1 MHLQVGGLR
10 RVERDRGCIA
20 GNFAGVGRSC
30 SSQFLSPRDRRV
42 HSFLAHTFLGLWARK
57 ILAPKFLALKF
68 LALKFLVHG
77 LLVDQLLVCIR
88 ADIMPCERSWLV

>member
-1 MHLQVGGLR
+1 MLSV
-10 RVERDRGCIA
+10 IA
-20 GNFAGVGRSC
+20 GALPVTLPALVGAVPRSF
-30 SSQFLSPRDRRV
+30 SPPRDRRV

-88 ADIMPCERSWLV
+88 ADIMPCERSRLV